1 MGVRFGS
8 RTRRAVV
15 ALTMAVVLLAFGVE
29 GAGAVADEGEYPG
42 PSAGPTAPTAEKPES
57 KLWFTDGTWW
67 SVMIGDSGGHR
78 IFRLNADTQVWSD
91 TGVVVDTRTNAHV
104 DVLFRG
110 SKLYV
115 ASHVFRAN
123 GGQSGTPSNLYR
135 FSYNAGNDQ
144 YSLDAGFP
152 QQINNWGTET
162 LVIAKDSLGRLW
174 ATWTQGTAVWVNRTT
189 SGDSTWGTPFA
200 LPNGGGIATDD
211 ISSIIAYGGNRIG
224 IMWSD
229 QGGSDESFKF
239 VSRGD
244 SDTFSPTPTFS
255 GVEQALAGDLMADD
269 HLNLKADSTGRIFVA
284 AKTSLEGNTDPQAI
298 LLIRGAGGGWTNRT
312 FGRVV
317 DDHTRPIVLIYERQE
332 NPLLFYVATASDLGE
347 IYLKRTSLANP
358 SFATGLGE
366 PIIDDAAVNDPTST
380 KDNLTDASELLVQ
393 ASGSSSY
400 RHYWEVLPK

>member
-1 MGVRFGS
+1 
-8 RTRRAVV
+8 
-15 ALTMAVVLLAFGVE
+15 MAAALLAFGVD
-29 GAGAVADEGEYPG
+29 GAGAVAANGEYPG
-42 PSAGPTAPTAEKPES
+42 PAAGVTAPTAEKPES

-67 SVMIGDSGGHR
+67 SVMIGSNDQHR
-78 IFRLNADTQVWSD
+78 IYRLNLDTQVWSD
-91 TGVVVDTRTNAHV
+91 TGVVVDTRSNAHV
-104 DVLFRG
+104 DVLFSG

-135 FSYNAGNDQ
+135 FSYNTSTDQ
-144 YSLDAGFP
+144 YTLDAGFP
-152 QQINNWGTET
+152 QQINNWATET
-162 LVIAKDSLGRLW
+162 LVIAKDSVGRLW

-200 LPNGGGIATDD
+200 LAGGSGIATDD

-239 VSRGD
+239 VSRAD
-244 SDTFSPTPTFS
+244 SATFSPTPTFS
-255 GVEQALAGDLMADD
+255 AVEQALAGDFMADD

-284 AKTSLEGNTDPQAI
+284 AKTSLEGSNDPQAI
-298 LLIRGAGGGWTNRT
+298 LLIRAAGGGWTNRT

-332 NPLLFYVATASDLGE
+332 NPLLFYVATASELGD
-347 IYLKRTSLANP
+347 IYLKRTSLNNP
-358 SFATGLGE
+358 TFATGLGE
-366 PIIDDAAVNDPTST
+366 PIIDGATVNDPTST

-393 ASGSSSY
+393 ASGSSY